1 MATLYDLQGAYARVA
16 ALAADPESD
25 PEAIKDTLASIKDGI
40 EEKAVGYAYVI
51 KSVEDDMKLVEAEI
65 DRLTTRKQALNNRVK
80 TMKQALTD
88 AMQTAGVKKVKTP
101 TLTVW
106 IQASTSVQ
114 VPEDYR
120 LLPPQYV
127 TEKVTHVPDKRSI
140 KEALEAGT
148 TIVGAELHTNWSP
161 RIR

>member
-25 PEAIKDTLASIKDGI
+25 PETIKDTLASIKDGI

-51 KSVEDDMKLVEAEI
+51 KSVEDDVKLVEAEI
-65 DRLTTRKQALNNRVK
+65 DRLTARKQALSNRVK

-88 AMQTAGVKKVKTP
+88 AMQTADVKKVKTP

-114 VPEDYR
+114 VPDDYR

-127 TEKVTHVPDKRSI
+127 VEKVTHVADKRSI
-140 KEALEAGT
+140 KAALEAGT
-148 TIVGAELHTNWSP
+148 TVVGAELHTNWSP

>member
-40 EEKAVGYAYVI
+40 KEKAVGYAYVI

-120 LLPPQYV
+120 LLPPQFV
-127 TEKVTHVPDKRSI
+127 VEKVTHVVDKRSI
-140 KEALEAGT
+140 GNDLKAGKT
-148 TIVGAELHTNWSP
+148 VVGAELKTTWSP

>member
-1 MATLYDLQGAYARVA
+1 MATLYDLKGAYARVA

-51 KSVEDDMKLVEAEI
+51 KSVDNDIAEVDAEI
-65 DRLTTRKQALNNRVK
+65 KRLNDRRRGLTSNRDRL
-80 TMKQALTD
+80 KQALTD
-88 AMQTAGVKKVKTP
+88 AFQVAGIDKVKTP

-120 LLPPQYV
+120 MLPPQFV
-127 TEKVTHVPDKRSI
+127 AKKVTHVVDKRSI
-140 KEALEAGT
+140 KAALEAGT
-148 TIVGAELHTNWSP
+148 AIVGAELHTNWSP